1 MRIQVNDEKRLA
13 IIWLTNND
21 QADPE
26 QQQKLQSLYREY
38 SAKKYTVAMFQ
49 SGQEDLAALTS
60 HLLCHNRVYA
70 AKAEL
75 RQAKQ
80 ERKEQEAEQE
90 KERAWQPPKRQEMY
104 QGPTMTL

>member
-1 MRIQVNDEKRLA
+1 MRIQVNDEKKLA
-13 IIWLTNND
+13 IIWLTNTD

-26 QQQKLQSLYREY
+26 QQQKLQFLYREY

-60 HLLCHNRVYA
+60 HLLCHNRVCA

-75 RQAKQ
+75 RQTEQEREEQEIEQ
-80 ERKEQEAEQE
+80 ERKC
-90 KERAWQPPKRQEMY
+90 AWQPQEHQIY

>member
-1 MRIQVNDEKRLA
+1 MRIQVNDEKKLA
-13 IIWLTNND
+13 IIWLTNTD

-60 HLLCHNRVYA
+60 HLLCHNRVCA

-75 RQAKQ
+75 RREAQ
-80 ERKEQEAEQE
+80 EREE
-90 KERAWQPPKRQEMY
+90 KKPEEGETSRQIRKRRGMDR
-104 QGPTMTL
+104 GPAMTS